1 MLAMYHPAAALRT
14 PAIERESYDDI
25 GHAPQALIDARAR
38 RNATPAAA
46 PTPAPAEGSADV
58 DVATLVAAA
67 ADPGA
72 TTPDELTIF

>member
-25 GHAPQALIDARAR
+25 GHAPQALIDARTR
-38 RNATPAAA
+38 RNATAASA
-46 PTPAPAEGSADV
+46 PTTAPAERSTDI
-58 DVATLVAAA
+58 DTATLVAMA

-72 TTPDELTIF
+72 PAPDELTIF